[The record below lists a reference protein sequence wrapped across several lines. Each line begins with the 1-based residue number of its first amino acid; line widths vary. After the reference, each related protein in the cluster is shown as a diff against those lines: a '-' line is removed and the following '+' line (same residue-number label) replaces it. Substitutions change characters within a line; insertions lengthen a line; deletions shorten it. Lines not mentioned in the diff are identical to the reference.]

1 MRGWLRFGCA
11 FQRTA
16 KLVLRIAFRK
26 KLYASIEAVQA
37 DLDEWIRSYNERA
50 VAAMTSGQ
58 PIWCGRTIGC
68 LAQRVAHLAVPVFFW
83 PHKAGIIA
91 VN

>member
-1 MRGWLRFGCA
+1 
-11 FQRTA
+11 
-16 KLVLRIAFRK
+16 
-26 KLYASIEAVQA
+26 VQA
-37 DLDEWIRSYNERA
+37 DLDEWIRSYNEHA
-50 VAAMTSGQ
+50 VAASGQ
-58 PIWCGRTIGC
+58 PIRCGRTIGC